1 MQDPQCEFLTYETI
15 QTYRGHKPDRT
26 IVMKEKHD
34 MVESEAQKSP
44 CAQRFLRSSSNSVS
58 ETPNGHLSSEEKLDT
73 NEQQKDSNTTQTE
86 QKKQQQQ
93 KQQPQINGNDADVSK
108 KRVTIAKSS
117 LTPPISSSNTPQRVR
132 RSQSLSST
140 RSTGFT
146 EFEKSCLKAHNEYR
160 AKHAVPPLKL
170 NKRLCRFSEEWAKVS
185 ALFSIIKLMNFQVHL
200 KINFHVSCF
209 ISRYLHPEVHQS
221 IGIIHHTVKIYF
233 AHGAP
238 FRIWL

>member
-58 ETPNGHLSSEEKLDT
+58 ETPNGHLSSDEKLDT
-73 NEQQKDSNTTQTE
+73 SERKNGTNNATQPE
-86 QKKQQQQ
+86 QKKPQSQQQKQ
-93 KQQPQINGNDADVSK
+93 KQQPQTNGGDADASK

-117 LTPPISSSNTPQRVR
+117 LTPPVSSANTPQRVR

-160 AKHAVPPLKL
+160 AKHAVAPLKL

-185 ALFSIIKLMNFQVHL
+185 VTFIQYEEMHTTRWSLNLFFLLFR
-200 KINFHVSCF
+200 F
-209 ISRYLHPEVHQS
+209 YL
-221 IGIIHHTVKIYF
+221 
-233 AHGAP
+233 
-238 FRIWL
+238 

>member
-1 MQDPQCEFLTYETI
+1 
-15 QTYRGHKPDRT
+15 
-26 IVMKEKHD
+26 

-58 ETPNGHLSSEEKLDT
+58 ETPNGHLSSDEKLDT
-73 NEQQKDSNTTQTE
+73 NEKFSHTAQTE
-86 QKKQQQQ
+86 PKKPQQLKQQQQ
-93 KQQPQINGNDADVSK
+93 PQTNGTDADVSK

-117 LTPPISSSNTPQRVR
+117 LTPPVSSSTTPQRVR

-140 RSTGFT
+140 RATGFT
-146 EFEKSCLKAHNEYR
+146 EFEKACLKAHNECR

-185 ALFSIIKLMNFQVHL
+185 SISKMSEFVQSHPRYEGGRLLPIPNFYVFFS
-200 KINFHVSCF
+200 SS
-209 ISRYLHPEVHQS
+209 ISRYLHPEVRQS
-221 IGIIHHTVKIYF
+221 IATIHRTVKIYF
-233 AHGAP
+233 VRGAR

>member
-1 MQDPQCEFLTYETI
+1 MKKAPKSSVICSFLDIFVVLVVVQSIQDPQCEFLTYETI

-44 CAQRFLRSSSNSVS
+44 CAQRFLRSTSNSVS
-58 ETPNGHLSSEEKLDT
+58 ETPNGHLSSDEKLDT
-73 NEQQKDSNTTQTE
+73 SEHKNSSSSSNTTQPE
-86 QKKQQQQ
+86 PKKQPPQPLQ
-93 KQQPQINGNDADVSK
+93 KQQPHTNGHDADASK

-117 LTPPISSSNTPQRVR
+117 LTPPVSSATTPQRVR

-146 EFEKSCLKAHNEYR
+146 EFEKACLKAHNEFR

-170 NKRLCRFSEEWAKVS
+170 NKRLCRFSEEWAKV
-185 ALFSIIKLMNFQVHL
+185 
-200 KINFHVSCF
+200 
-209 ISRYLHPEVHQS
+209 
-221 IGIIHHTVKIYF
+221 
-233 AHGAP
+233 
-238 FRIWL
+238 